1 MKKHLLLLGMS
12 LLGFSAAVA
21 QTPTS
26 GHFAPFTT
34 SAETEAEADDVRSRA
49 TEKSAKIN
57 YYQASTTS
65 ATAFNEGVIP
75 AGADIY
81 IAMEIHADDIIDY
94 AGAQIASVTCYGGK
108 KGLKNPIS
116 DFTVFITDDLS
127 GTPLYTQT
135 STFPTKMYASKTV
148 ELDTPFTIPSE
159 GPLYVGYYFTN
170 PAYDDEGKFNSDVT
184 YIPVDGIPAEAGNT
198 IMGYSQEAGTLPSEW
213 GYYGTQVGSARI
225 VLALIGD
232 ALPSNLLSITDSA
245 FPHSANIGETASYQI
260 LVVNKGCETV
270 SSFDIVT
277 ECQGEEPVTR
287 SVQCNIAKAKTSIFT
302 VPDIYVSSNGAKKV
316 TARIVAVNGEAPR
329 REAITE
335 GGIVVFTEGYART
348 LVVEEATGTWCG
360 WCPRG
365 IAALEYIK
373 ESYPEGIIGIAYHN
387 GDEMTD
393 MDYSYA
399 GFLNQFVSGYPF
411 LILNRAAQIEW
422 TSEANIKSGVE
433 QMYDTYSVEPTY
445 GTISVE
451 AGLDGDDIVATATVK
466 FSVDLGFEH
475 NVSFVLVEDNVGPY
489 QQANNYSGS
498 STVLF
503 GWENKSSYVRT
514 IFNDVV
520 RHMEGYPGAGGDLPV
535 GLAAETEYTCQATL
549 PLSKVVKPDNG
560 KYYVV
565 AILANNSSSQIV
577 NAAKVEAANMSAVED
592 IVVEET
598 NAPAEYYNLQGIRV
612 ANPENGLYILRQGS
626 KTSKVYVE

>member
-26 GHFAPFTT
+26 GLFAPFTT
-34 SAETEAEADDVRSRA
+34 STETEAEADDVRSRA
-49 TEKSAKIN
+49 TEKSVKIN

-81 IAMEIHADDIIDY
+81 IATEIHADDIIDY
-94 AGAQIASVTCYGGK
+94 AGAQIASITCYGGK

-116 DFTVFITDDLS
+116 DFTVFITDDLN

-148 ELDTPFTIPSE
+148 ELETPFTIPSE

-170 PAYDDEGKFNSDVT
+170 PAYNDEGKFDDGVT

-198 IMGYSQEAGTLPSEW
+198 IMGYSQEAGTLPSKW
-213 GYYGTQVGSARI
+213 DYYGTQVGSARI
-225 VLALIGD
+225 VLALTGD
-232 ALPSNLLSITDSA
+232 ALPSNLLRITASA
-245 FPHSANIGETASYQI
+245 FPHSTNLGETASYQI
-260 LVVNKGCETV
+260 LVLNKGCETV
-270 SSFDIVT
+270 SSFDVMT
-277 ECQGEEPVTR
+277 ECEGEEPVTR
-287 SVQCNIAKAKTSIFT
+287 TIERSIGKAKTAVVDI
-302 VPDIYVSSNGAKKV
+302 PDIICNSTGGKKV
-316 TARIVAVNGEAPR
+316 TATIVKVNGETPK
-329 REAITE
+329 RESSIS
-335 GGIVVFTEGYART
+335 GGVVLFTEGYDRT

-373 ESYPEGIIGIAYHN
+373 ENYSEGIIGIAYHD

-393 MDYSYA
+393 RDYSY
-399 GFLNQFVSGYPF
+399 GDFLSQFVAGYPF
-411 LILNRAAQIEW
+411 LMLNRAETIEW
-422 TSEANIKSGVE
+422 ASEASIKSGVK
-433 QMYDTYSVEPTY
+433 QMYDTYATAPSY
-445 GTISVE
+445 GAISVE
-451 AGLDGDDIVATATVK
+451 AGVDGNDIVATATVK
-466 FSVDLGFEH
+466 FSVDISFKH

-489 QQANNYSGS
+489 QQTNNYAGGS
-498 STVLF
+498 TAVF

-520 RHMEGYPGAGGDLPV
+520 RHMEGYPGVSGDLPES
-535 GLAAETEYTCQATL
+535 LAAETEYTYQATL
-549 PLSKVVKPDNG
+549 PLNKVVKPNNG
-560 KYYVV
+560 NYYVV
-565 AILANNSSSQIV
+565 ALLINNSSSQIV
-577 NAAKVEAANMSAVED
+577 NAAKVEAAEVSAVED
-592 IVVEET
+592 IVVEEN

-626 KTSKVYVE
+626 KTSKVYIE